1 MFRRTRELEEEN
13 ERLKEVISEK
23 DNLFGAII
31 TQVNKGKTQNIVTTL
46 KYYGKIKELAERLE
60 KNKNS

>member
-23 DNLFGAII
+23 DNQFGAII
-31 TQVNKGKTQNIVTTL
+31 TQINKAKTQNIVTAQ
-46 KYYGKIKELAERLE
+46 KYYGKIKELAEIGLDI
-60 KNKNS
+60 KK